1 MAQLV
6 FAWFGA
12 AAFAC
17 SLAYFLFVYLFRFGP
32 LPSGPSTGGSP
43 LIPLLINLLLFSG
56 FAFHHSLFARTP
68 AKNLVRALASPSLE
82 RATYTLVASVLFFA
96 TCRLWRAVPG
106 VVWTLESGWRW
117 VGYGAQV
124 AGFVLTVASARALDV
139 WELAGVRQASSGPP
153 QPAVLKTH
161 GLYGFVRHPLYFAW
175 VLLVFG
181 APEMSLTRFSFAVIS
196 TAYLALA
203 IPFEE
208 RGLIETF
215 GPDYASYR
223 KKVRWR
229 MLPGIY

>member
-6 FAWFGA
+6 FAWLSA
-12 AAFAC
+12 AAFVS

-32 LPSGPSTGGSP
+32 LPSGHVAEGTR
-43 LIPLLINLLLFSG
+43 LIPLLVNALLFSG

-68 AKNLVRALASPSLE
+68 AKNLVRSLVPPPLE
-82 RATYTLVASVLFFA
+82 RATYTLIASLLFFL
-96 TCRLWRAVPG
+96 TCRLWRTVPG
-106 VVWTLESGWRW
+106 EVWTLESGWRW

-139 WELAGVRQASSGPP
+139 WELAGVRQVSSGPP

-181 APEMSLTRFSFAVIS
+181 APEMTLTRFCFAVIS
-196 TAYLALA
+196 TVYLALA

-208 RGLIETF
+208 RSLIETF